1 MKLDRRTTMKGS
13 ALLGAS
19 ALLPL
24 SAARATAD
32 QPLMVYDSRLKETH
46 AFLQGRQGHPRL
58 DIAGEEGSLW
68 QAAREVG
75 PRPRTAEGLTRW
87 SDYVQLREIFEEHG
101 LRVVAERKLAAS
113 LAGRGELFRWSMQA
127 R

>member
-13 ALLGAS
+13 ALLGAG

-24 SAARATAD
+24 SAARAAGD
-32 QPLMVYDSRLKETH
+32 RPLLVFDSRLKETRT
-46 AFLQGRQGHPRL
+46 FTEGRQEYARL
-58 DIAGEEGSLW
+58 DIAREEGSLW
-68 QAAREVG
+68 QAARKFG
-75 PRPRTAEGLTRW
+75 PQPRMVEGLTRW

-101 LRVVAERKLAAS
+101 LRVASERKLAAPLS
-113 LAGRGELFRWSMQA
+113 GRGELFRWSMQA